1 MSFNMAFPILGALAP
16 LISTIIGKI
25 FPDPEAKARAE
36 AELKAIDL
44 RVVEQ
49 QLASVIAEAKGES
62 MLQRNWRPLTMLTFV
77 AIIANN
83 YILVPYAQ
91 AFGLALPMLQL
102 EPQMWELL
110 QIGVGGYM
118 VLRTTEKL
126 LGKK

>member
-1 MSFNMAFPILGALAP
+1 MAFPILGALAP

-36 AELKAIDL
+36 AELKVMDL
-44 RVVEQ
+44 KVVEQ
-49 QLASVIAEAKGES
+49 QLASVVAEAKGES

-91 AFGLALPMLQL
+91 AFGLSLPILQL

-110 QIGVGGYM
+110 QIGIGGYM

-126 LGKK
+126 LGRR